1 MPTQP
6 IKLSR
11 RRKEV
16 MKHSSAVQITNS
28 ITLLQRRAWN
38 ILLAKAYD
46 DLDNADRHQIR
57 VRELV
62 EMLDYKSNDDSHL
75 KDALEKLTT
84 TAVKWNILSKDK
96 SLEWG
101 VFPLLSGAVI
111 RQGVLTYAFSP
122 LLKERLYNPRMY
134 ARISLS
140 LQNRFQSKHAL
151 ALYEL
156 CVDYFDL
163 SRNYGETPFI
173 PISEFRE
180 LMGVGDEEYP
190 SFARLNDKVI
200 KRAVQE
206 INELSDL
213 MVDVR
218 MQRTNRKI
226 DELKFCIFRKTE
238 LALPFSPTEAATPPP
253 AGEEH
258 IVPDAM
264 AVVAEVHAP
273 TQTSAQKTVL
283 QTPRFAVS
291 ATSSEYDLL
300 FDKLPVQQ
308 QQRILQEAFSM
319 LPDLV
324 KEYEYSDPAVAEK
337 VVKPLMLQ
345 KRDEI
350 LQKIMQQAG

>member
-1 MPTQP
+1 MQP

-46 DLDNADRHQIR
+46 DLDNSDRHQIR

-96 SLEWG
+96 SCEWG

-238 LALPFSPTEAATPPP
+238 LALPFTPPASPVQPSSPAAPVAELPSSSIATPPMTGSQMP
-253 AGEEH
+253 RY
-258 IVPDAM
+258 
-264 AVVAEVHAP
+264 AVAAE
-273 TQTSAQKTVL
+273 
-283 QTPRFAVS
+283 
-291 ATSSEYDLL
+291 SSEYDLL
-300 FDKLPVQQ
+300 FDKLTVQQ

-324 KEYEYSDPAVAEK
+324 KEYEYTDPAVAEK
-337 VVKPLMLQ
+337 MVKPLVLQ

-350 LQKIMQQAG
+350 LQRMMSQAT